1 VPVSLLGFHP
11 WLRRGSPDEWKHGQ
25 ASPRHLRRKAF
36 ERGRAARSQQKD
48 AAAAAAG
55 HAAHPQTNRWPCAII
70 GPYKR
75 PVDAW
80 ATIRGEIAMGRSD
93 PIRWLTLPD
102 YLEARLR
109 AAQAQVEAE
118 EHAAAVA
125 MAKDRQARAGTVL
138 GKTRVRP
145 LA

>member
-1 VPVSLLGFHP
+1 
-11 WLRRGSPDEWKHGQ
+11 
-25 ASPRHLRRKAF
+25 
-36 ERGRAARSQQKD
+36 
-48 AAAAAAG
+48 
-55 HAAHPQTNRWPCAII
+55 
-70 GPYKR
+70 
-75 PVDAW
+75 
-80 ATIRGEIAMGRSD
+80 MGRSD